1 MLLLSFFAP
10 LTRARRAGHL
20 TIAALLSA
28 SALPVPAASTAVLN
42 ATLATAPVA
51 ASDYG
56 SRAGFD
62 GVVEAVR
69 QTVMAAQVQ
78 GAVVALPVKAGDKV
92 RAGQVLLRLD
102 ARAAEQSAAASTAQ
116 VRAAQAASNAAAR
129 EYERQQQ
136 LFRKHYISQAAL
148 GRAEAQY
155 KAAEAATTAQL
166 ASAGAARTQSSFYVI
181 QAPYGGVVADVNVV
195 LGDMALPGRPL
206 LTVYDPAALRVR
218 VMVPESAV
226 STVAAAPQEVGIRLA
241 GEAAL
246 LKPAALQWLPAA
258 DPNTHTHE
266 LRLAL
271 PAGLPGVRPGQ
282 FAKVELPASG
292 AGASGRRL
300 YVPAAAVV
308 RRAEL
313 TAVYVVGQ
321 DGKPLLRQVRLGPV
335 ADEQVEVLAGVNA
348 GERVALDPQAA
359 ARVR

>member
-1 MLLLSFFAP
+1 MLFSLLAP
-10 LTRARRAGHL
+10 LTQARRAWHL
-20 TIAALLSA
+20 AIAALLSA
-28 SALPVPAASTAVLN
+28 SALPVTAASTA
-42 ATLATAPVA
+42 APQAALATAPVA
-51 ASDYG
+51 ASDHG
-56 SRAGFD
+56 ARAGFD

-69 QTVMAAQVQ
+69 QTVLAAQVQ
-78 GAVVALPVKAGDKV
+78 GAVIALPVKAGDKV
-92 RAGQVLLRLD
+92 HAGQVLLRLD
-102 ARAAEQSAAASTAQ
+102 ARAAEQSAAASAAQ
-116 VRAAQAASNAAAR
+116 VRAAQAASHAAAR

-148 GRAEAQY
+148 DRAEAQY
-155 KAAEAATTAQL
+155 KATQAETAAQL
-166 ASAGAARTQSSFYVI
+166 ASADAARTQSGFYVI

-206 LTVYDPAALRVR
+206 LTMYDPAALRVR

-226 STVAAAPQEVGIRLA
+226 SAAAAHPREVGIRLA
-241 GEAAL
+241 GEAAA

-258 DPNTHTHE
+258 DPNTHTRE

-282 FAKVELPASG
+282 FAKVELPADG
-292 AGASGRRL
+292 AGVSGQRL
-300 YVPAAAVV
+300 YVPVAAVV

-321 DGKPLLRQVRLGPV
+321 DGKPLLRQVRLGPE
-335 ADEQVEVLAGVNA
+335 AGERVEVLAGVNA
-348 GERVALDPQAA
+348 GERVALNPQAA